1 MNIVLQ
7 PWPTAGRAF
16 KVKLPFQYICQGMP
30 RFLTYLPAME
40 ITQHLGMRKKAFI
53 VLVEQLALTQ
63 DKSLAGACLMV
74 WGAGSQFD
82 MADTLRTQHT

>member
-1 MNIVLQ
+1 
-7 PWPTAGRAF
+7 
-16 KVKLPFQYICQGMP
+16 
-30 RFLTYLPAME
+30 ME